1 MKTRVCSRLPPM
13 DQSRQE
19 GKREVELELTLHTYG
34 EINNGHPE
42 VEIRGWYRTE

>member
-1 MKTRVCSRLPPM
+1 M

-42 VEIRGWYRTE
+42 VEIFYITLFAIESDA